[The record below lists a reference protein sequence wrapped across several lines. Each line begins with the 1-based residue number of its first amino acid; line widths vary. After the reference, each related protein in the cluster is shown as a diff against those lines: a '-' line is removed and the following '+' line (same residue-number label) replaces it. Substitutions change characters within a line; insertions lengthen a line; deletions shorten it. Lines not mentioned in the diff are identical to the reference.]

1 MGLLSF
7 FQNGKSCLAFDDLD
21 IDVSLSE
28 THSYESD
35 ITKNPVEKGSPI
47 CDNIVHKQ
55 PKVSIKGLCTPLKIE
70 YLGGI
75 KAMSAQSFVQ
85 NKWQQLLKIKL
96 SGEKI
101 TLFTGLDIYPDM
113 IMTTLNKTRDASNV
127 NHLEF
132 NATFERIKIVPVEY
146 TSLKI
151 NMPKSASKS
160 KVNPEN
166 KTNAGLQEKK
176 PASNSYII
184 GLKNLFGF

>member
-7 FQNGKSCLAFDDLD
+7 FQNGKSCLAFDDLE

-28 THSYESD
+28 THTYESD

-55 PKVSIKGLCTPLKIE
+55 PKVSIKGLCSPLKIE

-85 NKWQQLLKIKL
+85 NKWQQLLKLKL

-113 IMTTLNKTRDASNV
+113 IMTTLNKTRDSSNV

-132 NATFERIKIVPVEY
+132 TANFERIKIVPVEY
-146 TSLKI
+146 TSMKI
-151 NMPKSASKS
+151 NIPKSASKT
-160 KVNPEN
+160 KVNSAN
-166 KTNAGLQEKK
+166 KTNAGLQDKK
-176 PASNSYII
+176 PVDNSYLDA
-184 GLKNLFGF
+184 GLKWFGF